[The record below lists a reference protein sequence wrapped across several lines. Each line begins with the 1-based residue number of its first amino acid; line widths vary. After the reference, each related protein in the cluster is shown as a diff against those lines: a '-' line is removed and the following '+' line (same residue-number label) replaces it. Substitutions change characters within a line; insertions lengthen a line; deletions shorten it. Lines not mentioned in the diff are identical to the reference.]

1 MDPIQIGRSGL
12 DVEWQRLQVIA
23 QNLANM
29 NSTRS
34 EDGDVFRPMR
44 LVSGPDATFSAL
56 LGNAAVRA
64 TGLTAPLVQTGG
76 VQATGVH
83 VTGIEE
89 IPDGLRQ
96 SYEPDHPHA
105 DAQGFVTRPNIDHA
119 REMTGMIR
127 ASRAYEADLA
137 VISIAQG
144 MYARALDMGRQS

>member
-12 DVEWQRLQVIA
+12 DVEWQRLQIIA

-34 EDGDVFRPMR
+34 ENGDVFRPMR

-56 LGNAAVRA
+56 LGA
-64 TGLTAPLVQTGG
+64 TPVKASG
-76 VQATGVH
+76 VQAAGVH

-89 IPDGLRQ
+89 IPDGLRE

>member
-1 MDPIQIGRSGL
+1 MDPIQIGRTGL
-12 DVEWQRLQVIA
+12 DVEWQRLQIIA

-34 EDGDVFRPMR
+34 ENGEVFRPMR
-44 LVSGPDATFSAL
+44 LVSGPDTTFSAL
-56 LGNAAVRA
+56 LGGTPVQASGLPAAK
-64 TGLTAPLVQTGG
+64 LVGG
-76 VQATGVH
+76 VQATGVR
-83 VTGIEE
+83 VTAVEE
-89 IPDGLRQ
+89 IPEGLRQ
-96 SYEPDHPHA
+96 SYEPDHPYA

>member
-34 EDGDVFRPMR
+34 ENGDVFRPMR

-56 LGNAAVRA
+56 LGATPVKA
-64 TGLTAPLVQTGG
+64 TGVPATG

-105 DAQGFVTRPNIDHA
+105 DTQGFVTRPNIDHA